1 VNGAAPAFLLDS
13 SEPFRFDAV
22 GEGPGQPKRE
32 AMRRAI
38 YAGGVFAA
46 TGQLSLAGYED
57 LGARAAAHLDA
68 MTEGALRQLAMEG
81 EP

>member
-1 VNGAAPAFLLDS
+1 MNGAAPAFLLDS

-22 GEGPGQPKRE
+22 GEGASQPKRE

-46 TGQLSLAGYED
+46 TGQLSLADYEV
-57 LGARAAAHLDA
+57 LEPRAAARLDA
-68 MTEGALRQLAMEG
+68 MTEGALRQLAIEG

>member
-1 VNGAAPAFLLDS
+1 MNSAAPAFLLDS

-22 GEGPGQPKRE
+22 GEEPGQPKRE

-46 TGQLSLAGYED
+46 TGQLSLAGY
-57 LGARAAAHLDA
+57 
-68 MTEGALRQLAMEG
+68 
-81 EP
+81 